1 MGQSEYFI
9 PISKKVDP
17 KEERKKLKQELEYV
31 KGFLRSVEKKLSNEL
46 FVSNAPENIIEL
58 ERKKAADAHEKITL
72 LEKSLSQL

>member
-31 KGFLRSVEKKLSNEL
+31 KGFLRLVEKKLSNEH
-46 FVSNAPENIIEL
+46 FISNAPDKVVEL
-58 ERKKAADAHEKITL
+58 ERKKAGDAKQKIAL
-72 LEKSLSQL
+72 LTKRLGHS

>member
-9 PISKKVDP
+9 PINEEVDP

-46 FVSNAPENIIEL
+46 FVSNAPDKVIEL
-58 ERKKAADAHEKITL
+58 ERKKAGDAHQKIAL
-72 LEKSLSQL
+72 LTKRLGHL